1 LKEPVIP
8 AFGEEDSFEPGGAMP
23 QDNVCNKSVQT
34 DPCIIVIFGASGDL
48 TARKLMPS
56 LFTMFRRRYLP
67 DKVVVLGC
75 ARTAYSDEDFRREMQ
90 MRCCTGKNEEEWRSF
105 AALLHYQ
112 PVSYD
117 KEGSYRGLQ
126 ERIAALQKKFD
137 IGANILFDLAVPPLL
152 YEIVGRMLG
161 RVGLAIPADDHS
173 WVRMVVEKP
182 FGHDLDSAVRLEKSL
197 HDSFAEEQLFRID
210 HYLAKETV
218 QNILS
223 FRFANQ
229 IFEPIWNRNH
239 IDWVG
244 IISSETLGVEKRAGY
259 YDSSGVLRDMFQ
271 NHMMQLLSLVAMEPP
286 PHFSADAIHDEK
298 VKVFSSVLPFSG
310 ENEDIVLGQYG
321 AGRINDKEAAAY
333 RDEEKIASGSRTPTF
348 AFLKL
353 DIDNWRWQGVPFYL
367 VSGKRLKEKCTRLVI
382 RFKEAPLLMFKG
394 QMGDH
399 ISGNRLVL
407 SIYPEESITLSIQ
420 AKIPGPRLCL
430 RTGDLHF
437 CYSRRGDETVLD
449 AYEKVLLDC
458 LLGDRM
464 LFWRQD
470 GILATWKLLTPILDN
485 CEGAGCR
492 IQRLH
497 SYDAGSWGPAQVSE
511 IIAEIVK

>member
-1 LKEPVIP
+1 MSQTPDCNSPVY
-8 AFGEEDSFEPGGAMP
+8 
-23 QDNVCNKSVQT
+23 T

-56 LFTMFRRRYLP
+56 LFRMFRKGYLP
-67 DKVVVLGC
+67 EKVAILGC
-75 ARTAYSDEDFRREMQ
+75 ARTAL
-90 MRCCTGKNEEEWRSF
+90 GNEEFRETMRSKCCSGQDNDEPWSLF
-105 AALLHYQ
+105 ADKLYYQ
-112 PVSYD
+112 SIEYD
-117 KEGSYRGLQ
+117 QEQSYRTLRTRIEELQ
-126 ERIAALQKKFD
+126 EKFVSE
-137 IGANILFDLAVPPLL
+137 GNVLFDLAVPPLL
-152 YEIVGRMLG
+152 YARIGEMLG
-161 RVGLAIPADDHS
+161 RAGLAAPTTPDA
-173 WVRMVVEKP
+173 WVRLVVEKP
-182 FGHDLDSAVRLEKSL
+182 FGHNYDSALELEKSL
-197 HDSFAEEQLFRID
+197 HASFNEEQIFRID

-218 QNILS
+218 QNILT

-229 IFEPIWNRNH
+229 IFEPIWNRTH

-259 YDSSGVLRDMFQ
+259 YNASGVLRDMFQ
-271 NHMMQLLSLVAMEPP
+271 NHMMQLLSLIAMEPP
-286 PHFSADAIHDEK
+286 ARFNAEAIQNEK
-298 VKVFSSVLPFSG
+298 VKVFSSVLPFRG
-310 ENEDIVLGQYG
+310 AENDIVLGQYG
-321 AGRINDKEAAAY
+321 EGSSEGERLKAY
-333 RDEEKIASGSRTPTF
+333 LDEEGVTTDSRTPTF

-367 VSGKRLKEKCTRLVI
+367 ISGKRLKEKCTRLVI
-382 RFKEAPLLMFKG
+382 RFKEAPLSMFKG

-430 RTGDLHF
+430 RTGDLSF
-437 CYSRRGDETVLD
+437 CYSQGYDDSVLE

-458 LLGDRM
+458 ILGDRT

-470 GILATWKLLTPILDN
+470 GILASWKLLTPILEN
-485 CEGAGCR
+485 CEGQECR

-497 SYDAGSWGPAQVSE
+497 TYEAGSWGPQEVRST
-511 IIAEIVK
+511 IDEIVK

>member
-1 LKEPVIP
+1 MEQ
-8 AFGEEDSFEPGGAMP
+8 ETH
-23 QDNVCNKSVQT
+23 CNKPVKT

-56 LFTMFRRRYLP
+56 LFMMFRKGYLP
-67 DKVVVLGC
+67 EKVVVLGC
-75 ARTAYSDEDFRREMQ
+75 ARTFYSDEDFRREMS
-90 MRCCTGKNEEEWRSF
+90 RKCCQDETRKEWCSF
-105 AALLHYQ
+105 AAILHYQ
-112 PVSYD
+112 QVVYDEKGSYD
-117 KEGSYRGLQ
+117 DLHK
-126 ERIAALQKKFD
+126 RIAELREKFD
-137 IGANILFDLAVPPLL
+137 IGGNILFDLAVPPLL
-152 YEIVGRMLG
+152 YEEIGRMLG
-161 RVGLAIPADDHS
+161 QAGLALPVNEHS
-173 WVRMVVEKP
+173 WVRLVVEKP
-182 FGHDLDSAVRLEKSL
+182 FGRDLGSAIRLEENL
-197 HDSFAEEQLFRID
+197 HEFFAEEQLYRID

-239 IDWVG
+239 IDWIG

-271 NHMMQLLSLVAMEPP
+271 NHMMQLFSLIAMEPP
-286 PHFSADAIHDEK
+286 GTFTAEAIHDEK
-298 VKVFSSVLPFSG
+298 VKIFSSVLPFSG
-310 ENEDIVLGQYG
+310 DNEDIVLGQYG
-321 AGRINDKEAAAY
+321 SGWSEESEVVSYREEDRVAA
-333 RDEEKIASGSRTPTF
+333 DSRTPTF

-367 VSGKRLKEKCTRLVI
+367 VSGKRLKEKCTRLVV
-382 RFKEAPLLMFKG
+382 RFKEAPLSMFKG
-394 QMGDH
+394 QVGDH

-420 AKIPGPRLCL
+420 AKVPGPRLCL
-430 RTGDLHF
+430 RTGDMHF
-437 CYSRRGDETVLD
+437 CYSSGGDENVLD

-458 LLGDRM
+458 LMGDRM

-470 GILATWKLLTPILDN
+470 GILATWKLLTPILED
-485 CEGAGCR
+485 CEGERCR
-492 IQRLH
+492 IQQLH
-497 SYDAGSWGPAQVSE
+497 SYAAGSWGPDRVLP

>member
-1 LKEPVIP
+1 
-8 AFGEEDSFEPGGAMP
+8 
-23 QDNVCNKSVQT
+23 
-34 DPCIIVIFGASGDL
+34 
-48 TARKLMPS
+48 
-56 LFTMFRRRYLP
+56 
-67 DKVVVLGC
+67 VL
-75 ARTAYSDEDFRREMQ
+75 YVW
-90 MRCCTGKNEEEWRSF
+90 K
-105 AALLHYQ
+105 
-112 PVSYD
+112 
-117 KEGSYRGLQ
+117 
-126 ERIAALQKKFD
+126 
-137 IGANILFDLAVPPLL
+137 
-152 YEIVGRMLG
+152 
-161 RVGLAIPADDHS
+161 
-173 WVRMVVEKP
+173 
-182 FGHDLDSAVRLEKSL
+182 KSL

-333 RDEEKIASGSRTPTF
+333 GDEEKIASGSRTPTF

-382 RFKEAPLLMFKG
+382 RFKEAPLSMFKG
-394 QMGDH
+394 QAGDH